1 MVEERDILKLVR
13 SQRYRP
19 MRAEELAAALDVPK
33 EGHEEFG
40 RLLRNLELAGE
51 IVQVKQKQFA
61 CPSKLNLM
69 VGKLEVNRSGFGFV
83 RPLKPGREDVYVS
96 EEDMGSA
103 MHDDI
108 VAVRLP
114 SAHAGFGRGRR
125 GRKALRAS
133 GYIVNVVQRAN
144 ATVVGRFAKRRHVG
158 YVAPDNPKL
167 FRDIYVADEDT
178 QGARPGDKVIV
189 KIVEWPSRHLNAE
202 GVVTEILG
210 PDGAPGVDIES
221 VAHAFNLPHDFPEA
235 ALAEAQ
241 AIPPQVPESA
251 LQGRRDLRNDIIITI
266 DPEDAKDHDDA
277 ISLAKDADGHW
288 LLGVHIAD
296 VSHYVRPGSTLD
308 KEARKRGT
316 SVYFPGTVIPM
327 LPEALSNGIC
337 SLHEGVDRLT
347 KSAFM
352 TFSADGKLLKRELCH
367 SVIRVIQRLNYKQA
381 TRSLRRDPSAGV
393 KPEAHALLVR
403 AAELARVLYDKR
415 MERGALDLNLPEVK
429 LKLDEG
435 GNVVGAEKVERDISH
450 RLIEEFM
457 LSANEAVARFLIEKQ
472 MPYLCRAHEEPDPDD
487 LEEFAVFVAPFGY
500 RNLKPINR
508 HKLQKVVEQAKGK
521 AEEHAVNLMLLMSL
535 RQAEYS
541 ADLKPHYALAL
552 DHYTHFT
559 SPIRRYPDLLAH
571 RLLDQH
577 FSGELHDRT
586 VRDTWLRSLPEW
598 AEHCSVTERRAGEA
612 EHEVTNVKL
621 LRFLEAHVGKEMD
634 AVITGVQEY
643 GFFVQLTDYLLEGLV
658 HIRTLIDDFY
668 RLDKRNAALVGDR
681 RGRTFKLG
689 SKVKVRLHRIDM
701 LKKQADFVVV
711 GRA

>member
-1 MVEERDILKLVR
+1 MTESSDVLNLIR
-13 SQRYRP
+13 SRRYRP
-19 MRAEELAAALDVPK
+19 MRAEELAEALQVPGD
-33 EGHEEFG
+33 EMEEFTK
-40 RLLRNLELAGE
+40 LLRKLELDGQ
-51 IVQVKQKQFA
+51 IVQVKHRQYAWPK
-61 CPSKLNLM
+61 KLNLM
-69 VGKLEVNRSGFGFV
+69 VGKLDVNRSGFGFV
-83 RPLKPGREDVYVS
+83 RPLKPGEGEDVYVD
-96 EEDMGSA
+96 EESMGSA
-103 MHDDI
+103 MHGDT

-367 SVIRVIQRLNYKQA
+367 SVIRVIQ
-381 TRSLRRDPSAGV
+381 
-393 KPEAHALLVR
+393 
-403 AAELARVLYDKR
+403 
-415 MERGALDLNLPEVK
+415 
-429 LKLDEG
+429 
-435 GNVVGAEKVERDISH
+435 
-450 RLIEEFM
+450 
-457 LSANEAVARFLIEKQ
+457 
-472 MPYLCRAHEEPDPDD
+472 
-487 LEEFAVFVAPFGY
+487 
-500 RNLKPINR
+500 
-508 HKLQKVVEQAKGK
+508 
-521 AEEHAVNLMLLMSL
+521 
-535 RQAEYS
+535 
-541 ADLKPHYALAL
+541 
-552 DHYTHFT
+552 
-559 SPIRRYPDLLAH
+559 
-571 RLLDQH
+571 
-577 FSGELHDRT
+577 
-586 VRDTWLRSLPEW
+586 
-598 AEHCSVTERRAGEA
+598 
-612 EHEVTNVKL
+612 
-621 LRFLEAHVGKEMD
+621 
-634 AVITGVQEY
+634 
-643 GFFVQLTDYLLEGLV
+643 
-658 HIRTLIDDFY
+658 
-668 RLDKRNAALVGDR
+668 
-681 RGRTFKLG
+681 
-689 SKVKVRLHRIDM
+689 
-701 LKKQADFVVV
+701 
-711 GRA
+711 